1 MSQPSTHHLFK
12 TVPFAQSRRAL
23 RRAWVAIA
31 LGAVCGLASVTVNA
45 KPMSESAIQSR
56 TVRSDEAG
64 VVLQTR
70 RGDSLRTIAQY
81 YSVKNN
87 IPFKQALEVLTQTN
101 QAQFPGGDP
110 DRMQVGAQI
119 VLPKQGTAASE
130 SSKPEPTVAASSA
143 NETTTASSAG
153 AAADATQ
160 AAIVPAA
167 PVAPTPSASPPQT
180 EQTVSTQVA
189 TTAAQGGMA
198 QLKAW
203 FLRVPKSLW
212 LVIIP
217 ALLLSAFVWLMMR
230 GSRQGKDDA
239 ATDDLTANEATE
251 KVAPSTVAPVQA
263 EQVAQTADQTPA
275 PIIPNAPEAALSVR
289 SNSVRADA
297 DKLISNETVDS
308 WLDGSETPTQVVAKS
323 VQSADAERPTV
334 TAVPAALQP
343 PVIVE
348 SLPAQAEASAQAD
361 SVTIAETVTQ
371 TNHVAAQEKTFSAEV
386 TDEVVDVK
394 PDAAQEIEL
403 RFKQALHGLTP
414 EKLDLRST
422 SASKVQLDTPAAAV
436 TPIKPVIPTVAPT
449 MPAKPVTVA
458 ATMPNTAQTTATA
471 APSDSGAS
479 GLNVNHLL
487 RQYANHTAEKSG
499 QAVNYYALAERTRLQ
514 KWMSAQSMD
523 DLLDHAQKAY
533 AQAYPNVA
541 HHILNEVI
549 LRGNAA
555 QSTQALDLRNQW
567 HIQYLRQQAQESRG
581 H

>member
-143 NETTTASSAG
+143 NETTAASSAG
-153 AAADATQ
+153 ASADDTQ

-167 PVAPTPSASPPQT
+167 PAAPTPSASPPQT
-180 EQTVSTQVA
+180 EPTVSTQVA

-263 EQVAQTADQTPA
+263 EQVAQAMDQTSAQIVPE
-275 PIIPNAPEAALSVR
+275 APEAALSE
-289 SNSVRADA
+289 RADS
-297 DKLISNETVDS
+297 DKPISNETVDS

>member
-239 ATDDLTANEATE
+239 ATDDLTVNDVTE

-263 EQVAQTADQTPA
+263 EQVAQAMDQTSAQIVPET
-275 PIIPNAPEAALSVR
+275 PEAALSE
-289 SNSVRADA
+289 RADS
-297 DKLISNETVDS
+297 DKPISNETVDS

-436 TPIKPVIPTVAPT
+436 APIKPVIPMVAPT

>member
-23 RRAWVAIA
+23 RKAWVAIA

-119 VLPKQGTAASE
+119 VLPKQGTAANE

-143 NETTTASSAG
+143 NETTAASSAG
-153 AAADATQ
+153 VAADATQ
-160 AAIVPAA
+160 AAIVHAV

-180 EQTVSTQVA
+180 EPTVSTQVA

-239 ATDDLTANEATE
+239 ATDDLTVNDVTE

-263 EQVAQTADQTPA
+263 EQVAQTENQTPA
-275 PIIPNAPEAALSVR
+275 QIVPEAPEAALSE
-289 SNSVRADA
+289 RADS
-297 DKLISNETVDS
+297 DKPISNETVDS

-334 TAVPAALQP
+334 TAVPAAVQP

-371 TNHVAAQEKTFSAEV
+371 TNHVAAQEKTLSAEV
-386 TDEVVDVK
+386 ADERVDVK
-394 PDAAQEIEL
+394 PEAAQEIEL

>member
-180 EQTVSTQVA
+180 EQTLSTQVA

-263 EQVAQTADQTPA
+263 EQVAQAMDQTSAQIVPE
-275 PIIPNAPEAALSVR
+275 APEAALSE
-289 SNSVRADA
+289 RADS
-297 DKLISNETVDS
+297 DKPISNETVDS

>member
-1 MSQPSTHHLFK
+1 MSQPSTRHLFK
-12 TVPFAQSRRAL
+12 TVPFAQPRRAL

-31 LGAVCGLASVTVNA
+31 LSAVCGLASVTVNA

-56 TVRSDEAG
+56 TVRSDEVG

-87 IPFKQALEVLTQTN
+87 IPFKQALEILTQTN

-263 EQVAQTADQTPA
+263 EQVAQAMDQTSAQIVPE
-275 PIIPNAPEAALSVR
+275 APEAALSE
-289 SNSVRADA
+289 RADS
-297 DKLISNETVDS
+297 DKPISNQTVDS

-334 TAVPAALQP
+334 TAVPAAVQP

-348 SLPAQAEASAQAD
+348 SLPAQAD
-361 SVTIAETVTQ
+361 SVAITETVTQ

-386 TDEVVDVK
+386 TDEVLDVK

-436 TPIKPVIPTVAPT
+436 APIKPVIPMVAPT

>member
-263 EQVAQTADQTPA
+263 EQVAQAMDQTSAQIVPE
-275 PIIPNAPEAALSVR
+275 APEAALSE
-289 SNSVRADA
+289 RADS
-297 DKLISNETVDS
+297 DKPISNETVDS

-471 APSDSGAS
+471 APSDSGGS

>member
-143 NETTTASSAG
+143 NETTAASSAG
-153 AAADATQ
+153 VAADATQ

-263 EQVAQTADQTPA
+263 EQVAQAMDQTSAQIVPE
-275 PIIPNAPEAALSVR
+275 APEAALSE
-289 SNSVRADA
+289 RADS
-297 DKLISNETVDS
+297 DKPISNETVDS

>member
-263 EQVAQTADQTPA
+263 EQVAQAMDQTSAQIVPE
-275 PIIPNAPEAALSVR
+275 APEAALSA
-289 SNSVRADA
+289 RADS
-297 DKLISNETVDS
+297 DKPISNETVDS
-308 WLDGSETPTQVVAKS
+308 WLDGSETPTQVVVES

-334 TAVPAALQP
+334 TAVPAAVQP

-361 SVTIAETVTQ
+361 SVKTAETVTQ
-371 TNHVAAQEKTFSAEV
+371 TNHVAAQEKTLSAEV
-386 TDEVVDVK
+386 ADERVDVK
-394 PDAAQEIEL
+394 PEAAQEIEL

-422 SASKVQLDTPAAAV
+422 SASKVQFDTPAAA
-436 TPIKPVIPTVAPT
+436 IAPT
-449 MPAKPVTVA
+449 MPAVPVTVA

>member
-167 PVAPTPSASPPQT
+167 PAAPTPSASPPQA
-180 EQTVSTQVA
+180 EPTVSTQVA

-230 GSRQGKDDA
+230 GSRQGKDDV
-239 ATDDLTANEATE
+239 ATDDLTVNEATE
-251 KVAPSTVAPVQA
+251 KVTPSTVAPAQA
-263 EQVAQTADQTPA
+263 EQAAQTENQTPA
-275 PIIPNAPEAALSVR
+275 QIVPEASEAALSE
-289 SNSVRADA
+289 RADS
-297 DKLISNETVDS
+297 DKPISNQTVDS

-436 TPIKPVIPTVAPT
+436 APIKPVIPTVAPT
-449 MPAKPVTVA
+449 MPAKPVTAA
-458 ATMPNTAQTTATA
+458 ATMPNATQTTATA
-471 APSDSGAS
+471 APNDSGAS

>member
-263 EQVAQTADQTPA
+263 EQVAQAMDQTSAQIVPE
-275 PIIPNAPEAALSVR
+275 APEAALSE
-289 SNSVRADA
+289 RADS
-297 DKLISNETVDS
+297 DKPISNETVDS
-308 WLDGSETPTQVVAKS
+308 WLDGSETPTQVVVES

-334 TAVPAALQP
+334 TAVPAAVQP

>member
-143 NETTTASSAG
+143 NETTAASSAG

-160 AAIVPAA
+160 AAIVHAV

-180 EQTVSTQVA
+180 EPTVSTQVA

-263 EQVAQTADQTPA
+263 EQVAQAMDQTSAQIVPE
-275 PIIPNAPEAALSVR
+275 APEAALSE
-289 SNSVRADA
+289 RADS
-297 DKLISNETVDS
+297 DKPISNETVDS

>member
-263 EQVAQTADQTPA
+263 EQVAQTENQTSAQIVPE
-275 PIIPNAPEAALSVR
+275 APEAALSE
-289 SNSVRADA
+289 RADS
-297 DKLISNETVDS
+297 DKPISNETVDS

-334 TAVPAALQP
+334 TAVPAAVQP

>member
-239 ATDDLTANEATE
+239 ATDDLTVNDVTE

-263 EQVAQTADQTPA
+263 EQVAQAMDQTSAQIVPE
-275 PIIPNAPEAALSVR
+275 APEAALSE
-289 SNSVRADA
+289 RADS
-297 DKLISNETVDS
+297 DKPISNETVDS

>member
-263 EQVAQTADQTPA
+263 EQVAQAMDQTSAQIVPE
-275 PIIPNAPEAALSVR
+275 APEAALSE
-289 SNSVRADA
+289 RADS
-297 DKLISNETVDS
+297 DKPISNETVDS

-436 TPIKPVIPTVAPT
+436 APIKPVIPTVAPT

>member
-87 IPFKQALEVLTQTN
+87 IPFKQALEILTQTN

-143 NETTTASSAG
+143 NETTAASSAG
-153 AAADATQ
+153 VAADATQ
-160 AAIVPAA
+160 AAIVHAV

-180 EQTVSTQVA
+180 EPTVSTQA
-189 TTAAQGGMA
+189 ETTTAAQGGMA

-239 ATDDLTANEATE
+239 ATDDLTVNDVTE

-263 EQVAQTADQTPA
+263 EQVAQTENQTPA
-275 PIIPNAPEAALSVR
+275 QIVPEAPEAALSE
-289 SNSVRADA
+289 RADS
-297 DKLISNETVDS
+297 DKPISNQTVDS

-334 TAVPAALQP
+334 TAVPAAVQP

-348 SLPAQAEASAQAD
+348 SLPAQAD
-361 SVTIAETVTQ
+361 SVAITETVTQ

-386 TDEVVDVK
+386 TDEVLDVK

-436 TPIKPVIPTVAPT
+436 APIKPVIPMVAPT

-471 APSDSGAS
+471 APNDSGAS

>member
-239 ATDDLTANEATE
+239 ATDDLTVNDVTE

-263 EQVAQTADQTPA
+263 EQVAQTMDQTSAQIVPE
-275 PIIPNAPEAALSVR
+275 APEAALSE
-289 SNSVRADA
+289 RADS
-297 DKLISNETVDS
+297 DKPISNETVDS

>member
-263 EQVAQTADQTPA
+263 EQVAQAMDQTSAQIVPE
-275 PIIPNAPEAALSVR
+275 APEAALSE
-289 SNSVRADA
+289 RADS
-297 DKLISNETVDS
+297 DKPISNQTVDS

-386 TDEVVDVK
+386 TDEVLDVK

>member
-23 RRAWVAIA
+23 RKAWVAIA

-263 EQVAQTADQTPA
+263 EQVAQAMDQTSAQIVPE
-275 PIIPNAPEAALSVR
+275 APEAALSE
-289 SNSVRADA
+289 RADS
-297 DKLISNETVDS
+297 DKPISNETVDS

>member
-230 GSRQGKDDA
+230 GSRQGKDDG

-263 EQVAQTADQTPA
+263 EQVAQAMDQTSAQIVPE
-275 PIIPNAPEAALSVR
+275 APEAALSE
-289 SNSVRADA
+289 RADS
-297 DKLISNETVDS
+297 DKPISNETVDS

>member
-119 VLPKQGTAASE
+119 VLPKQGTAANE

-143 NETTTASSAG
+143 NETTAASSAG
-153 AAADATQ
+153 VAADATQ
-160 AAIVPAA
+160 AAIVHAV

-180 EQTVSTQVA
+180 EPTVSTQVA

-239 ATDDLTANEATE
+239 ATDDLTVNDVTE

-263 EQVAQTADQTPA
+263 EQVAQAMDQTSAQIVPE
-275 PIIPNAPEAALSVR
+275 APEAALSE
-289 SNSVRADA
+289 RADS
-297 DKLISNETVDS
+297 DKPISNETVDS

>member
-1 MSQPSTHHLFK
+1 MSQPSTRHLFK
-12 TVPFAQSRRAL
+12 TVPFAQPRRAL

-31 LGAVCGLASVTVNA
+31 LSAVCGLASVTVNA

-56 TVRSDEAG
+56 TVRSDEVG

-143 NETTTASSAG
+143 NETTAASSAG
-153 AAADATQ
+153 ASADDTQ

-167 PVAPTPSASPPQT
+167 PAAPAPSASPPQT
-180 EQTVSTQVA
+180 EPTVSRQAET

-203 FLRVPKSLW
+203 FLYVPQSLW

-217 ALLLSAFVWLMMR
+217 ALLLSILVWLMMR
-230 GSRQGKDDA
+230 GSRQGKNDV

-251 KVAPSTVAPVQA
+251 KVTPSTVAPIQAEQVA
-263 EQVAQTADQTPA
+263 EQVAQTTDQTPA

-308 WLDGSETPTQVVAKS
+308 WLDGSETPTQAVAES

-334 TAVPAALQP
+334 TAVPAAVQP

-348 SLPAQAEASAQAD
+348 SLPAQAD
-361 SVTIAETVTQ
+361 SVKTAETVTQ
-371 TNHVAAQEKTFSAEV
+371 TNHVAAQEKTLSAEV
-386 TDEVVDVK
+386 ADERVDVK
-394 PDAAQEIEL
+394 PEAAQEIEL

-422 SASKVQLDTPAAAV
+422 SASKVQFDTPAAAV
-436 TPIKPVIPTVAPT
+436 APT
-449 MPAKPVTVA
+449 MPAVPVTVA
-458 ATMPNTAQTTATA
+458 ATMLNTAQTTATA
-471 APSDSGAS
+471 APSDSGGS

>member
-263 EQVAQTADQTPA
+263 EQVAQAMDQTSAQIVPE
-275 PIIPNAPEAALSVR
+275 APEAALSE
-289 SNSVRADA
+289 RADS
-297 DKLISNETVDS
+297 DKPISNQTVDS

-334 TAVPAALQP
+334 TAVPAAVQP

-471 APSDSGAS
+471 APNDSGAS

>member
-230 GSRQGKDDA
+230 GARQGKDDA

-263 EQVAQTADQTPA
+263 EQVAQAMDQTSAQIVPE
-275 PIIPNAPEAALSVR
+275 APEAALSE
-289 SNSVRADA
+289 RADS
-297 DKLISNETVDS
+297 DKPISNETVDS

>member
-160 AAIVPAA
+160 AAIVHAV

-180 EQTVSTQVA
+180 EPTVSTQVA

-263 EQVAQTADQTPA
+263 EQVAQTENQTPA
-275 PIIPNAPEAALSVR
+275 QIVPEAPEAALSE
-289 SNSVRADA
+289 RADS
-297 DKLISNETVDS
+297 DKPISNETVDS
-308 WLDGSETPTQVVAKS
+308 WLDGSETPTQVVAES
-323 VQSADAERPTV
+323 VQSVDAERPTV
-334 TAVPAALQP
+334 TAVPAAVQP

>member
-143 NETTTASSAG
+143 NETTAASSAG
-153 AAADATQ
+153 VAADATQ

-167 PVAPTPSASPPQT
+167 PAAPTPSASPPQT
-180 EQTVSTQVA
+180 ESTVSTQVA

-230 GSRQGKDDA
+230 GSRQGKDDG
-239 ATDDLTANEATE
+239 ATDDLTVNDVTE

-263 EQVAQTADQTPA
+263 EQVARTENQTPA
-275 PIIPNAPEAALSVR
+275 QIVPEVPEAALSA
-289 SNSVRADA
+289 RADS
-297 DKLISNETVDS
+297 DKPISNETVDS

-334 TAVPAALQP
+334 TAVPAAVQP

-471 APSDSGAS
+471 APNDSGAS

>member
-263 EQVAQTADQTPA
+263 EQVAQAMDQTSAQIVPE
-275 PIIPNAPEAALSVR
+275 APEAALSE
-289 SNSVRADA
+289 RADS
-297 DKLISNETVDS
+297 DKPISNETVGS

>member
-1 MSQPSTHHLFK
+1 MSQPTTPPRLN
-12 TVPFAQSRRAL
+12 TVPFAQPRRAL
-23 RRAWVAIA
+23 RRAWVALV
-31 LGAVCGLASVTVNA
+31 LGAVCGLATVTANA

-56 TVRSDEAG
+56 VIRSDEAG

-87 IPFKQALEVLTQTN
+87 IPFKHALEVLTQTN

-119 VLPKQGTAASE
+119 ILPKQNGAAVSE
-130 SSKPEPTVAASSA
+130 NSKTEPTTVVA
-143 NETTTASSAG
+143 NPVTETTVAPSVGASVSASAG
-153 AAADATQ
+153 ASIGASANATQ
-160 AAIVPAA
+160 TA
-167 PVAPTPSASPPQT
+167 PLPQT
-180 EQTVSTQVA
+180 EPNASTHTETVV
-189 TTAAQGGMA
+189 AQGSVA

-217 ALLLSAFVWLMMR
+217 ALLLSALVGLMMC
-230 GSRQGKDDA
+230 GSRHGKDDES
-239 ATDDLTANEATE
+239 TDLTASDAVE
-251 KVAPSTVAPVQA
+251 KNAPSKTGVSSAV
-263 EQVAQTADQTPA
+263 DQTSA
-275 PIIPNAPEAALSVR
+275 SIAAQAAVSVR
-289 SNSVRADA
+289 SHS
-297 DKLISNETVDS
+297 DKLISDEAVDS
-308 WLDGSETPTQVVAKS
+308 WLNGSETPAQVVAAS
-323 VQSADAERPTV
+323 TPAAESAVAVVPAVQAPKTTESQTSPEV
-334 TAVPAALQP
+334 TAAQVELAKTAPAVL
-343 PVIVE
+343 VGISHVVE
-348 SLPAQAEASAQAD
+348 QDEELGKNVAD
-361 SVTIAETVTQ
+361 ETL
-371 TNHVAAQEKTFSAEV
+371 
-386 TDEVVDVK
+386 DVK
-394 PDAAQEIEL
+394 PEAAQEIEL

-422 SASKVQLDTPAAAV
+422 SASKVQLDMPV
-436 TPIKPVIPTVAPT
+436 TTVTPT
-449 MPAKPVTVA
+449 MPAAPHTATPTA
-458 ATMPNTAQTTATA
+458 ASTNTMPASSVTST
-471 APSDSGAS
+471 APSDSGTS

-514 KWMSAQSMD
+514 KWMSAQSID

>member
-239 ATDDLTANEATE
+239 ATDDLTVNDVTE

-263 EQVAQTADQTPA
+263 EQVAQAMDQTSAQIVPE
-275 PIIPNAPEAALSVR
+275 APEAALSE
-289 SNSVRADA
+289 RADS
-297 DKLISNETVDS
+297 DKPISNETVDS

-361 SVTIAETVTQ
+361 SVKTAETVTQ
-371 TNHVAAQEKTFSAEV
+371 TNHVAAQEKTLSAEV
-386 TDEVVDVK
+386 ADERVDVK
-394 PDAAQEIEL
+394 PEAAQEIEL

>member
-263 EQVAQTADQTPA
+263 EQVAQAMDQTSAQIVPE
-275 PIIPNAPEAALSVR
+275 APEAALSE
-289 SNSVRADA
+289 RADS
-297 DKLISNETVDS
+297 DKPISNETVDS

-361 SVTIAETVTQ
+361 SVKTAETVTQ
-371 TNHVAAQEKTFSAEV
+371 TNHVAAQEKTLSAEV
-386 TDEVVDVK
+386 ADEVVDVK